1 MKVNAHLIII
11 SVDMIENKTYVL
23 SKNKEKVIF
32 PSYEINEENKN
43 RFDSFMLDM
52 LIQNV
57 YVENFMINT
66 QPQFIT
72 ANFEPDNDDQKQD
85 MNMGF
90 GFLTDHTDQIDKDNF
105 WVEFNYMNPQDY
117 NNVLYQTIQRLK

>member
-11 SVDMIENKTYVL
+11 SVDMKENKTYVL
-23 SKNKEKVIF
+23 SKDKEKITF
-32 PSYEINEENKN
+32 PSYEINQENKN
-43 RFDSFMLDM
+43 TFDSFMIDM

-72 ANFEPDNDDQKQD
+72 ANFDPDNDDQKQD

-90 GFLTDHTDQIDKDNF
+90 GFLTDYTDQIDKDNF

>member
-11 SVDMIENKTYVL
+11 SVDMKENKTYVL
-23 SKNKEKVIF
+23 SKDKEKITF
-32 PSYEINEENKN
+32 PSYEINQENKN
-43 RFDSFMLDM
+43 TFDSFMIYM

-72 ANFEPDNDDQKQD
+72 ANFDPDNDDQKQD

-90 GFLTDHTDQIDKDNF
+90 GFLTDYTDQIDKDNF